1 VFNTQVRGGQTM
13 GTELLLKVEKN
24 TVKHLIIA
32 EESEVLIKPLEKK
45 RVPTLE
51 ELGYSFDMGM

>member
-1 VFNTQVRGGQTM
+1 M
-13 GTELLLKVEKN
+13 GAELLMERDNK
-24 TVKHLIIA
+24 TVRHLIMV
-32 EESEVLIKPLEKK
+32 EENEVLIKPLEKK

>member
-1 VFNTQVRGGQTM
+1 MRA
-13 GTELLLKVEKN
+13 ELLMERDNKN
-24 TVKHLIIA
+24 IKHLVLV
-32 EESEVLIKPLEKK
+32 EENEVVIKPLEKK

>member
-1 VFNTQVRGGQTM
+1 M
-13 GTELLLKVEKN
+13 GAELLLERDN
-24 TVKHLIIA
+24 SIKHLIMV
-32 EESEVLIKPLEKK
+32 EENEALIKPLEKK

>member
-1 VFNTQVRGGQTM
+1 M
-13 GTELLLKVEKN
+13 GSELLLERDNK
-24 TVKHLIIA
+24 TVRHLIMV
-32 EESEVLIKPLEKK
+32 EESEALIKPIEKK

>member
-1 VFNTQVRGGQTM
+1 MRA
-13 GTELLLKVEKN
+13 ELLMERDNK
-24 TVKHLIIA
+24 TIKHLIMV
-32 EESEVLIKPLEKK
+32 EEKEVLIKPLEKK

>member
-1 VFNTQVRGGQTM
+1 M
-13 GTELLLKVEKN
+13 GAELLMERDNK
-24 TVKHLIIA
+24 TIKHLIMV
-32 EESEVLIKPLEKK
+32 EENEVLIRPLEKK